1 MIDLHRKKAF
11 LQQGSAL
18 YQDMIELTASDTI
31 KRYLAF
37 RVIVNAMAFEDLV
50 NDRRDK
56 TMRKFRDTLLAH
68 KQEPE
73 FFQGFH
79 AVDHITRSKIGGLL
93 QFMRTNTE
101 KFVHQLKP
109 LERRDVTVERS
120 FKTLIIQVLDQY
132 EREELAGFRISN
144 NFFAYTGNQIHEIS
158 PNSLAGVFYRYNS
171 SKALSTLSQSIY
183 NNTYQYDVFAAPTRH
198 AKLDMILH
206 AQNMADCAIRDT
218 QNPHSID
225 GLLEVC
231 ITESIGDPTALKA
244 LAADVQ
250 HQKAYR
256 NIRKLRNKFIAHM
269 DANATL
275 SSMLE
280 QLDALPID
288 RVYEFVNRV
297 DKAVYDVTMS
307 DSSKILSRYKLAN
320 EPLPDITDID
330 GLQPKPYDS

>member
-1 MIDLHRKKAF
+1 MIDLHLKKVF

-56 TMRKFRDTLLAH
+56 TMRKFRNTLLAH

-79 AVDHITRSKIGGLL
+79 AVDHITHSKIEGLL
-93 QFMRTNTE
+93 QFMRTNSE
-101 KFVHQLKP
+101 NFDHQLKP
-109 LERRDVTVERS
+109 LERRDVTVERN
-120 FKTLIIQVLDQY
+120 FKTLITQILDQY
-132 EREELAGFRISN
+132 EGEELAGFRISN

-158 PNSLAGVFYRYNS
+158 SNPLAGVFYRYNS
-171 SKALSTLSQSIY
+171 SKALFTLSQSIY
-183 NNTYQYDVFAAPTRH
+183 NNTCQYDVFVASTRH

-218 QNPHSID
+218 RNRHSIN

-231 ITESIGDPTALKA
+231 TTKPIGDPSALVALTADA
-244 LAADVQ
+244 Q
-250 HQKAYR
+250 YRTAYCD
-256 NIRKLRNKFIAHM
+256 IRELRKKLIAHM
-269 DANATL
+269 DTNATL

-297 DKAVYDVTMS
+297 DKAVYDVAQSHIAIHPGTS
-307 DSSKILSRYKLAN
+307 WPRS
-320 EPLPDITDID
+320 P
-330 GLQPKPYDS
+330 